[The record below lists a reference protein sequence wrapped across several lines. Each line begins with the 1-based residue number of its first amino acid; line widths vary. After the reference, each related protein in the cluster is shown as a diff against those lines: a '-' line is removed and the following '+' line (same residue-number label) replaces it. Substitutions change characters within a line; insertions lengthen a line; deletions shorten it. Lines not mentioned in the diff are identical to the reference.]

1 MYEQLIFT
9 KNRMHLILFICLAF
23 STCTIN
29 AYAQETGEWVAAE
42 ITRSLPNQENISG
55 RTYLSKK
62 FAVKTG
68 TFMATYKSVLDK
80 RNKVSG
86 KFIVGKFRYVYD
98 KPMGEQDSD
107 IFPIHDEQIT
117 TVILDCINS
126 FVGTFRSEYILN
138 GKKVLE
144 NINSDQDIEMVQM
157 NISNTTIGDLCA
169 FAKKQGVW

>member
-1 MYEQLIFT
+1 MYEQLTFT
-9 KNRMHLILFICLAF
+9 KNRMNWLLVICLALA
-23 STCTIN
+23 TCTIN

-42 ITRSLPNQENISG
+42 VTRSLPNQESISG
-55 RTYLSKK
+55 RTYFSKK
-62 FAVKTG
+62 FGVKTG
-68 TFMATYKSVLDK
+68 TFMATYKSVFDK

-86 KFIVGKFRYVYD
+86 EFIVGKFRYVYD

-117 TVILDCINS
+117 TVTLDCKNN
-126 FVGTFRSEYILN
+126 FVGTIQSEYILN

-144 NINSDQDIEMVQM
+144 NINSDEDIEMVQM
-157 NISNTTIGDLCA
+157 NTSNTTIGDLCA